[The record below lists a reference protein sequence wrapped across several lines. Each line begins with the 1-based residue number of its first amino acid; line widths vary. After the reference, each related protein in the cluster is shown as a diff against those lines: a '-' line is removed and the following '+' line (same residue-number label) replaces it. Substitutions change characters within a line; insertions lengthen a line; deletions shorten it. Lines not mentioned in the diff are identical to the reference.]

1 MKKTKGFLI
10 MAGHLD
16 IEWYQPLRSY
26 RFWTVETLDRLLE
39 AAKGDFPAYTLDGQV
54 YPLEEYLEVSPEA
67 EAEMRRLIAEGRLAV
82 GPFYT
87 QFDEWLPS
95 AENMIRNCLWG
106 KAGAEHFGRRM
117 RAGYLPDNFGHP
129 VQLPQ
134 ILNEF
139 DLDSL
144 LFMRGMPEVE
154 GGHPDEFM
162 YRGID
167 GSTLLSSHFREGYGG
182 AFDLKS
188 SRCEPLQPR
197 EAPYYPEYLSFEH
210 HVEVAHLDD
219 PERVAKSMIDNVRKR
234 ADRYPSRVIPLVA
247 GGDHMPPQIGLDEAL
262 KIANELAEDIEFVSG
277 TAEEYIE
284 AMRQGLIDENAGMTE
299 YDMELIGSRWQ
310 HILLGA
316 LSTRAYLKRM
326 NFGCEALLERYAEPL
341 QALAEKQGF
350 RARPAYL
357 KEAWRNL
364 LINAAHDSIHG
375 SSTDEVHTEME
386 ARFMATRQIASGV
399 IHESLAYLA
408 AQEKKPE
415 RPVAVWSGA
424 KTDFPQPVEV
434 WLHTGDAPVTM
445 KDAAGNPLP
454 TQTLER
460 ETVDLNGRNQ
470 VRNDMYPAPGMRKT
484 LFMAQSEMGKVEQFA
499 AVGEASVQENIAAD
513 DKYIENEYIR
523 VDVRGALIDITD
535 KRSGK
540 TYFGQN
546 LLVEECDAGD
556 DWDWSPSWIPGEIVL
571 SSQCEFASR
580 LVEQGS
586 VRATI
591 EISGVMRVPEKMIAD
606 ERSKEHVDM
615 PVKFLVS
622 LYRGLPRVDV
632 KLIINNTAKDHRIRL
647 HAPGNVITD
656 KVLSQGQLAVVE
668 RPVQRAKQIETWF
681 QPPTQLLPMREWA
694 AVADGQN
701 GLAVALKGVYD
712 YEATVE
718 PLSNE
723 TSLAFT
729 LLRGFELMGRLNMP
743 QRKRDASMAVP
754 VPGAQCPGEHVIE
767 WSFMPYSMEEDNRLP
782 FVPLAE
788 SFLFPPVAHAV
799 RTIDQKH
806 QSKQEKAL
814 YSWREENIRFSAFK
828 RTMDRSGYV
837 LRLYE
842 DRGQDTEFTL
852 RLDGF
857 ERAYLASMAEEKRE
871 QLTIEDGCVTL
882 HAAPYK
888 AITLILE
895 N

>member
-1 MKKTKGFLI
+1 
-10 MAGHLD
+10 
-16 IEWYQPLRSY
+16 
-26 RFWTVETLDRLLE
+26 
-39 AAKGDFPAYTLDGQV
+39 
-54 YPLEEYLEVSPEA
+54 
-67 EAEMRRLIAEGRLAV
+67 
-82 GPFYT
+82 
-87 QFDEWLPS
+87 
-95 AENMIRNCLWG
+95 
-106 KAGAEHFGRRM
+106 
-117 RAGYLPDNFGHP
+117 
-129 VQLPQ
+129 
-134 ILNEF
+134 
-139 DLDSL
+139 
-144 LFMRGMPEVE
+144 
-154 GGHPDEFM
+154 
-162 YRGID
+162 
-167 GSTLLSSHFREGYGG
+167 
-182 AFDLKS
+182 
-188 SRCEPLQPR
+188 
-197 EAPYYPEYLSFEH
+197 
-210 HVEVAHLDD
+210 
-219 PERVAKSMIDNVRKR
+219 
-234 ADRYPSRVIPLVA
+234 
-247 GGDHMPPQIGLDEAL
+247 
-262 KIANELAEDIEFVSG
+262 
-277 TAEEYIE
+277 
-284 AMRQGLIDENAGMTE
+284 
-299 YDMELIGSRWQ
+299 
-310 HILLGA
+310 
-316 LSTRAYLKRM
+316 M

-357 KEAWRNL
+357 REAWRNL
-364 LINAAHDSIHG
+364 LINSAHDSIHG

-399 IHESLAYLA
+399 IHESLAHLA
-408 AQEKKPE
+408 AQEKGAD
-415 RPVAVWSGA
+415 RPVAVWAGA
-424 KTDFPQPVEV
+424 KTEFPQPTEV
-434 WLHTGDAPVTM
+434 WLNTGDAPVTM

-454 TQTLER
+454 TQTLAR

-484 LFMAQSEMGKVEQFA
+484 LFMAQSEMGKVEQYA
-499 AVGEASVQENIAAD
+499 AAAEASAQENLTATD
-513 DKYIENEYIR
+513 MLLENEFIR

-556 DWDWSPSWIPGEIVL
+556 DWDWSPSWIPGEIVH
-571 SSQCEFASR
+571 STQCSFTSK

-591 EISGVMRVPEKMIAD
+591 EISGAMSVPARMTAD

-622 LYRGLPRVDV
+622 LYKGLPRVDV
-632 KLIINNTAKDHRIRL
+632 KLILNNTAKDHRIRL
-647 HAPGNVITD
+647 HAPGNVVTD
-656 KVLSQGQLAVVE
+656 KVLSQGQLAVIE

-694 AVADGQN
+694 AVTDGTN
-701 GLAVALKGVYD
+701 GLAVAIKGVYD
-712 YEATVE
+712 YEAAIE

-767 WSFMPYSMEEDNRLP
+767 WSFIPYNVDENNHLP

-799 RTIDQKH
+799 RTIDQKP
-806 QSKQEKAL
+806 QPKQKSPL
-814 YSWREENIRFSAFK
+814 YSWKEENIRFSAFK
-828 RTMDRSGYV
+828 RTMNREGYV

-842 DRGQDTEFTL
+842 DRGQDTTFDL
-852 RLDGF
+852 QLCGF
-857 ERAYLASMAEEKRE
+857 EKVFLAIMAEEKRE
-871 QLTIEDGCVTL
+871 QLTIENGRVRL

-895 N
+895 

>member
-26 RFWTVETLDRLLE
+26 RFWTVETLDRLRE
-39 AAKGDFPAYTLDGQV
+39 AAKDGFPAYTLDGQV

-67 EAEMRRLIAEGRLAV
+67 EEEMRRLIAEGRLAV

-106 KAGAEHFGRRM
+106 KYGAEHFGRRM
-117 RAGYLPDNFGHP
+117 NAGYLPDNFGHP

-134 ILNEF
+134 ILNDF
-139 DLDSL
+139 GLDSL

-154 GGHPDEFM
+154 GGHPDEFI
-162 YRGID
+162 YKGID
-167 GSTLLSSHFREGYGG
+167 GSTLLASHFREGYGG

-197 EAPYYPEYLSFEH
+197 EVPYYPDYLSFEH

-234 ADRYPSRVIPLVA
+234 ANRYPSRVVPLVA

-262 KIANELAEDIEFVSG
+262 KLANQLAEDIEFISG

-284 AMRQGLIDENAGMTE
+284 AMRQGLIDESTNPTV
-299 YDMELIGSRWQ
+299 YDMELIASRWQ

-341 QALAEKQGF
+341 QALAEMQGF

-357 KEAWRNL
+357 REAWRNL

-386 ARFMATRQIASGV
+386 SRFMASRQIASGV
-399 IHESLAYLA
+399 IHESLAYLS
-408 AQEKKPE
+408 AQEKTNA
-415 RPVAVWSGA
+415 RPIALWSGA
-424 KTDFPQPVEV
+424 KTDFAQPIEV
-434 WLHTGDAPVTM
+434 WLNTGDAPVTV
-445 KDAAGNPLP
+445 KDSSGNVLP
-454 TQTLER
+454 TQVLAR
-460 ETVDLNGRNQ
+460 EKVDLNGRNQ
-470 VRNDMYPAPGMRKT
+470 VRNDMYPAPTMRKV
-484 LFMAQSEMGKVEQFA
+484 LFLAKGELGKVEQFTA
-499 AVGEASVQENIAAD
+499 TAEIAEQNSILATD
-513 DKYIENEYIR
+513 ILLENEFVR

-556 DWDWSPSWIPGEIVL
+556 DWDWSPSWIPGEVVL
-571 SSQCEFASR
+571 SSQCEFTSK
-580 LVEQGS
+580 LVECGS

-591 EISGVMRVPEKMIAD
+591 EISGTMSVPARMIAD
-606 ERSKEHVDM
+606 ERSKEHVNM

-622 LYRGLPRVDV
+622 IWKDLPRVDV
-632 KLIINNTAKDHRIRL
+632 KLILNNTAKDHRIRL
-647 HAPGNVITD
+647 HAPSNLVSD
-656 KVLSQGQLAVVE
+656 KVLSQGQLTILE

-694 AVADGQN
+694 AVTDNKN

-712 YEATVE
+712 YEAVIE

-723 TSLAFT
+723 TNLAFT

-767 WSFMPYSMEEDNRLP
+767 WSFIPYSVCNDDAHP
-782 FVPLAE
+782 FIPLAE

-799 RTIDQKH
+799 RTIDQKF
-806 QSKQEKAL
+806 QPPQEAPL
-814 YSWREENIRFSAFK
+814 YSWNQKNIRFSSFK
-828 RTMDRSGYV
+828 RTMDRTGYV

-842 DRGQDTEFTL
+842 DRGQETEL
-852 RLDGF
+852 QLALNGF
-857 ERAYLASMAEEKRE
+857 SKAHLANMAEEKLHPLE
-871 QLTIEDGCVTL
+871 IKDGAVRL
-882 HAAPYK
+882 SILPHK
-888 AITLILE
+888 AVTLILE
-895 N
+895 

>member
-1 MKKTKGFLI
+1 MKKIKGFLI

-26 RFWTVETLDRLLE
+26 RFWTVETLDRLLD
-39 AAKGDFPAYTLDGQV
+39 AAKGGFPSYTLDGQV

-106 KAGAEHFGRRM
+106 KQGAEHFGRRM
-117 RAGYLPDNFGHP
+117 NAGYLPDNFGHP

-134 ILNEF
+134 ILNNF
-139 DLDSL
+139 GLDSL

-154 GGHPDEFM
+154 GGHPDEFIH
-162 YRGID
+162 RGID
-167 GSTLLSSHFREGYGG
+167 GSELLSSHFREGYGG
-182 AFDLKS
+182 AFDLNYG
-188 SRCEPLQPR
+188 RCEPLQPR
-197 EAPYYPEYLSFEH
+197 EVPYYPEYLSFEH
-210 HVEVAHLDD
+210 HVEMAHLDD
-219 PERVAKSMIDNVRKR
+219 PVRVAKSMIDNVRKR
-234 ADRYPSRVIPLVA
+234 ENRYPSRVVPLVA
-247 GGDHMPPQIGLDEAL
+247 GGDHMPPQIGLEEAL
-262 KIANELAEDIEFVSG
+262 KVANELAEDIEFVSG

-284 AMRQGLIDENAGMTE
+284 AMRAGLEREQAETTT

-341 QALAEKQGF
+341 QALAEKEGF

-399 IHESLAYLA
+399 IHESLAHLA
-408 AQEKKPE
+408 AQEKGE
-415 RPVAVWSGA
+415 TRPVAVWAGA
-424 KTDFPQPVEV
+424 KTDFPQPAEV
-434 WLHTGDAPVTM
+434 WLHTGDSPVTM
-445 KDAAGNPLP
+445 KDACGNPLP
-454 TQTLER
+454 TQVLER
-460 ETVDLNGRNQ
+460 EQVDLNGRNQ
-470 VRNDMYPAPGMRKT
+470 VRNDMYPAPGMRKV
-484 LFMAQSEMGKVEQFA
+484 LFMADAELGKVERFA
-499 AVGEASVQENIAAD
+499 AANEASAQENICASD
-513 DKYIENEYIR
+513 ILLENDLVR
-523 VDVRGALIDITD
+523 VDVRGALIDVTD
-535 KRSGK
+535 KRTGK
-540 TYFGQN
+540 TFFGQN
-546 LLVEECDAGD
+546 LLVEEADAGD
-556 DWDWSPSWIPGEIVL
+556 DWDWSPSWIPGETVL
-571 SSQCEFASR
+571 SSQCEFTSK
-580 LVEQGS
+580 LVEHGP

-591 EISGVMRVPEKMIAD
+591 EISGTMSVPEKMIAD
-606 ERSKEHVDM
+606 ERSKTHVDM

-622 LYRGLPRVDV
+622 LWKGLPRVDV
-632 KLIINNTAKDHRIRL
+632 KLILNNTAKDHRIRL
-647 HAPGNVITD
+647 HAPGNVVTD
-656 KVLSQGQLAVVE
+656 RVLSQGQLTVIE

-694 AVADGQN
+694 AVTDGQT
-701 GLAVALKGVYD
+701 GLAVAIKGVYD
-712 YEATVE
+712 YEATIE

-723 TSLAFT
+723 TTLAFT
-729 LLRGFELMGRLNMP
+729 LLRGIELMGRLNMP

-767 WSFMPYSMEEDNRLP
+767 WSLIPYAPAENALP

-788 SFLFPPVAHAV
+788 SFLFPPATHAV
-799 RTIDQKH
+799 RTIDQ
-806 QSKQEKAL
+806 QPMAAQAAPL
-814 YSWREENIRFSAFK
+814 YSWQAENIRFSAFK
-828 RTMDRSGYV
+828 RTIDRTGYA

-842 DRGQDTEFTL
+842 DRGEDTSFEL
-852 RLDGF
+852 RLNGF
-857 ERAYLASMAEEKRE
+857 SRALLSNMAEEKGE
-871 QLTIEDGCVTL
+871 ELKIENGAVTL
-882 HAAPYK
+882 HAAPHK

-895 N
+895 